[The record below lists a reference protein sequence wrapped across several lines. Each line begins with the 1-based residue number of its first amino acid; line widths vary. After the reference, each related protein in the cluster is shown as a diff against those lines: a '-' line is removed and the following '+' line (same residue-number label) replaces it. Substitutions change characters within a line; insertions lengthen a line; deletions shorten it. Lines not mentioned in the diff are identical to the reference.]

1 MEAAGESPA
10 DAAPGSL
17 CSRGC
22 AEPAVPQE
30 QNLLEIKLQ
39 SQNACAA
46 FIMWDM
52 TGMWPRVHGMCASS
66 SPDTPNSLFLKPL
79 EKEQKFGGD
88 SRMI

>member
-17 CSRGC
+17 CS
-22 AEPAVPQE
+22 
-30 QNLLEIKLQ
+30 NLLEIKLQ